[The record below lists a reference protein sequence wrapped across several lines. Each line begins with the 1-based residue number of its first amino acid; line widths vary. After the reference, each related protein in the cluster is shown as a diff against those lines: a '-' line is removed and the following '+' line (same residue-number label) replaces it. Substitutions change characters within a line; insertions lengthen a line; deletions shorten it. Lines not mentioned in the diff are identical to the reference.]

1 MNTTSRRQFLGATAM
16 TVAASWACTL
26 PGFAGDNASDKARL
40 KLGLASYSF
49 RKFSQEDAIKMAARA
64 GLKYMCFKS
73 MHLPL
78 DASADVL
85 RKASENVKN
94 AGMQL
99 ISAGVIYMTNKDE
112 VDNAFN
118 YAKGAGMKMIIGV
131 PEHNLLEYTNN
142 KIKEYDIKVAIHN
155 HGPGDKRYPTPESVM
170 EKIRNLDSRFGICL
184 DVGHTVRVGDDPVRA
199 FNAYADRV
207 FDIHIKDVEKASE
220 DGKEI
225 EMGRG
230 VIDLPAFIRALL
242 NNNYQGIISFEYEK
256 DADDPLPGLCE
267 CVGYL
272 NGCLAMAGG

>member
-1 MNTTSRRQFLGATAM
+1 MSRTTRRRFLGASALTA
-16 TVAASWACTL
+16 AASLITA
-26 PGFAGDNASDKARL
+26 PHSYSANMSANNATMN
-40 KLGLASYSF
+40 LGLASYSF
-49 RKFSQEDAIKMAARA
+49 RKFSQEEAIKMAARA
-64 GLKYMCFKS
+64 GLQYICFKS

-78 DASADVL
+78 DASPEELKQANQ
-85 RKASENVKN
+85 NVQN

-99 ISAGVIYMTNKDE
+99 ISGGVIYMTNKKE
-112 VDNAFN
+112 VDQAFE

-131 PEHNLLEYTNN
+131 PEHDLLDYTNS
-142 KIKEYDIKVAIHN
+142 KIKEYDIRVAIHN

-170 EKIRNLDSRFGICL
+170 EKIRHLDSRFGICL

-207 FDIHIKDVEKASE
+207 FDIHIKDVEKAAE
-220 DGKEI
+220 DGKEV

-230 VIDLPAFIRALL
+230 VIDLPAFIRALV
-242 NNNYQGIISFEYEK
+242 NKNYQGILSFEYEK

-272 NGCLAMAGG
+272 NGCLAML